1 MPGLSC
7 PYFGKIK
14 IKTMK
19 LQTLSVIV
27 FLSSILTRGYSQ
39 NIIPFSDKRW
49 KIEAAGQM
57 IEFYKG
63 YECLYLKEGR
73 ATLSDVK
80 FLNGIIEFDICLTEQ
95 VSFSGFFFRQTS
107 PRSYEW
113 LYLRAQQSGNPDAYQ
128 YTPVFNGDPAWQLY
142 HDQFDGVNDGYIHWK
157 PRGPLNGYNNVI
169 DYPFEHWA
177 HVKLLVKND
186 KAELYFDN
194 KFIGSINKLLQEQ
207 KAGAIGVSS
216 SIGAMRFANFS
227 YTSTDDITIK
237 SQANIPTNIPTNSIM
252 QWQVSNP
259 FKEDVLK
266 DKNILDASFVNKFSW
281 KKLSIENGGFA
292 NLARLYPVTDS
303 NTVFAKFTV
312 VSDKDQIRKMDFG
325 YSDRVKAFCNGQAIY
340 SGNNSF
346 RTRDF
351 RYLGTIGYF
360 DAIYLPLKKGE
371 NTIMLAVSE
380 TFGGWGVMG
389 KWENMEG
396 IQVKE

>member
-1 MPGLSC
+1 
-7 PYFGKIK
+7 
-14 IKTMK
+14 MK
-19 LQTLSVIV
+19 LQTLSAIV
-27 FLSSILTRGYSQ
+27 FLSSILTTSHSQ

-49 KIEAAGQM
+49 KVVAQGQM
-57 IEFYKG
+57 VEFYKG
-63 YECLYLKEGR
+63 YECLYLKAGR
-73 ATLSDVK
+73 ATLPDLQ

-107 PRSYEW
+107 TGNYEEF
-113 LYLRAQQSGNPDAYQ
+113 YFRAQQSGNPDAYQ

-142 HDQFDGVNDGYIHWK
+142 HDQFDGINDGYIHWK
-157 PRGPLNGYNNVI
+157 PSGNLNGYNSVI
-169 DYPFEHWA
+169 EYPFERWA

-194 KFIGSINKLLQEQ
+194 KFIGTINKLLQEQ

-216 SIGAMRFANFS
+216 SIAAMRFANFS
-227 YTSTDDITIK
+227 YTLTDDVTIK
-237 SQANIPTNIPTNSIM
+237 NLSNVPANIPANSIM
-252 QWQVSNP
+252 QWQVSNS

-266 DKNILDASFVNKFSW
+266 DKNILDVSFVNKLSW
-281 KKLSIENGGFA
+281 KKLPVENGGFA
-292 NLARLYPVTDS
+292 NLARLSPVTDS
-303 NTVFAKFTV
+303 NTVFAKIIIM
-312 VSDKDQIRKMDFG
+312 SDKDQVKKLDIG
-325 YSDRVKAFCNGQAIY
+325 YSDRVKAFCNGLAIY

-346 RTRDF
+346 RTRDY

-389 KWENMEG
+389 KWENLED
-396 IQVKE
+396 ILVKE

>member
-1 MPGLSC
+1 M
-7 PYFGKIK
+7 
-14 IKTMK
+14 
-19 LQTLSVIV
+19 V
-27 FLSSILTRGYSQ
+27 
-39 NIIPFSDKRW
+39 
-49 KIEAAGQM
+49 
-57 IEFYKG
+57 EFYKG
-63 YECLYLKEGR
+63 YECLYLKAGR
-73 ATLSDVK
+73 ATLPDVQ

-107 PRSYEW
+107 TGNYEE
-113 LYLRAQQSGNPDAYQ
+113 LYFRPHQSGNPDAYQ

-142 HDQFDGVNDGYIHWK
+142 HDQFDGVTDGYIHWK
-157 PRGPLNGYNNVI
+157 PMGLLNGYNSVI
-169 DYPFEHWA
+169 EYPFDHWA

-194 KFIGSINKLLQEQ
+194 KFIGTVNKLLQEQ
-207 KAGAIGVSS
+207 KAGAIGLLSG
-216 SIGAMRFANFS
+216 IAAMRFANFS
-227 YTSTDDITIK
+227 YTSTD
-237 SQANIPTNIPTNSIM
+237 NIALKTNESPATNIPANSVI

-259 FKEDVLK
+259 FKEDALK
-266 DKNILDASFVNKFSW
+266 DKNMLDPSFVNKLSW

-303 NTVFAKFTV
+303 NTVFAKIIVT
-312 VSDKDQIRKMDFG
+312 SDKDQIKKMDFG

-346 RTRDF
+346 RTRDY

-360 DAIYLPLKKGE
+360 DAIYLPLKKGD

-389 KWENMEG
+389 KWENMDG

>member
-1 MPGLSC
+1 
-7 PYFGKIK
+7 
-14 IKTMK
+14 MK
-19 LQTLSVIV
+19 LQTLCAIV
-27 FLSSILTRGYSQ
+27 FLSSILTTSYSQ

-49 KIEAAGQM
+49 KIDAQGQM
-57 IEFYKG
+57 IEYYKG
-63 YECLYLKEGR
+63 YECLYLKSGR
-73 ATLSDVK
+73 ATLPDIQ
-80 FLNGIIEFDICLTEQ
+80 FLNGLIEFDICLTEQ
-95 VSFSGFFFRQTS
+95 VSFSGFFFRQTNAGN
-107 PRSYEW
+107 YEEF
-113 LYLRAQQSGNPDAYQ
+113 YFRAQQSGNPDAYQ

-157 PRGPLNGYNNVI
+157 PIGTLNGYNSVI
-169 DYPFEHWA
+169 EYPFERWV
-177 HVKLLVKND
+177 HVKLFVKND
-186 KAELYFDN
+186 KAALYFDN
-194 KFIGSINKLLQEQ
+194 KFIGTVNKLLQQ
-207 KAGAIGVSS
+207 QTAGSIGVSS

-227 YTSTDDITIK
+227 YTLTDDVTIK
-237 SQANIPTNIPTNSIM
+237 SQANVPANIPVNSVM
-252 QWQVSNP
+252 QWQVSTP
-259 FKEDVLK
+259 FKEDMLK
-266 DKNILDASFVNKFSW
+266 DKNMLDATFANKLSW

-303 NTVFAKFTV
+303 NTVFAKITV
-312 VSDKDQIRKMDFG
+312 TSDKDQVKRLHIG

-346 RTRDF
+346 RTRDY

-371 NTIMLAVSE
+371 NTIMLAISE

>member
-1 MPGLSC
+1 
-7 PYFGKIK
+7 
-14 IKTMK
+14 MK
-19 LQTLSVIV
+19 LQTLSAIV
-27 FLSSILTRGYSQ
+27 FLSSILTTAKSQ
-39 NIIPFSDKRW
+39 SVIPFSDKRW
-49 KIEAAGQM
+49 KIEAQGQM
-57 IEFYKG
+57 LEYYKG
-63 YECLYLKEGR
+63 HECLYLKLGR
-73 ATLSDVK
+73 ATLPDIQ

-107 PRSYEW
+107 TGNYEEF
-113 LYLRAQQSGNPDAYQ
+113 YFRAQQSGNPDAYQ

-157 PRGPLNGYNNVI
+157 PKGPLNGYNSVI
-169 DYPFEHWA
+169 EYPFERWT
-177 HVKLLVKND
+177 HVKVLVKND

-194 KFIGSINKLLQEQ
+194 KFVGVVNKLLQEQ
-207 KAGAIGVSS
+207 EAGAIGISS
-216 SIGAMRFANFS
+216 NIGAMKFANFS

-237 SQANIPTNIPTNSIM
+237 NQANVPVNIPANSIM
-252 QWQVSNP
+252 QWQVSNS

-266 DKNILDASFVNKFSW
+266 DKSLLDAAFINKLSW

-303 NTVFAKFTV
+303 NTVLAKITV
-312 VSDKDQIRKMDFG
+312 VSDKDQIKKLDIG
-325 YSDRVKAFCNGQAIY
+325 YSDRVKAFCNGQVIY

-346 RTRDF
+346 RTRDY

-380 TFGGWGVMG
+380 TFGGWGIMG

-396 IQVKE
+396 ILVKE

>member
-1 MPGLSC
+1 
-7 PYFGKIK
+7 
-14 IKTMK
+14 MK
-19 LQTLSVIV
+19 LQTLSAIV
-27 FLSSILTRGYSQ
+27 FLSSILTTANSQ
-39 NIIPFSDKRW
+39 KIVPFTDKRW
-49 KIEAAGQM
+49 KVEGQAQM
-57 IEFYKG
+57 IDFYKG
-63 YECLYLKEGR
+63 YECIYLRGAR
-73 ATLSDVK
+73 ATLGDAQ
-80 FLNGIIEFDICLTEQ
+80 FLNGTIEFDVCLTEQ
-95 VSFSGFFFRQTS
+95 TAFAGFFFRQTR
-107 PRSYEW
+107 PGNYEEF
-113 LYLRAQQSGNPDAYQ
+113 YFRAHQSGNPDSYQ
-128 YTPVFNGDPAWQLY
+128 YTPVFNADPAWQLY
-142 HDQFDGVNDGYIHWK
+142 HDQFDAVNDGYIHWK
-157 PRGPLNGYNNVI
+157 PRSVLNGFNSVI
-169 DYPFEHWA
+169 EYPYDRWV

-194 KFIGSINKLLQEQ
+194 KPEPIAVVNKLLQEQ
-207 KAGAIGVSS
+207 KAGAVGVYSNVS
-216 SIGAMRFANFS
+216 AMRFANFS
-227 YTSTDDITIK
+227 YTITDDVILK
-237 SQANIPTNIPTNSIM
+237 KNEVALNIIPGNSVM
-252 QWQVSNP
+252 QWQVSTP

-266 DKNILDASFVNKFSW
+266 EKNLLDAALVNKLSW

-303 NTVFAKFTV
+303 NTVFAKITV
-312 VSDKDQIRKMDFG
+312 ISDEDQLKKLDLG

-346 RTRDF
+346 RTRDY

>member
-1 MPGLSC
+1 
-7 PYFGKIK
+7 
-14 IKTMK
+14 MK
-19 LQTLSVIV
+19 LQTLSAIV
-27 FLSSILTRGYSQ
+27 FLSSILTTVKGQ
-39 NIIPFSDKRW
+39 QIVPFSDKRW
-49 KIEAAGQM
+49 KIDAQGQM
-57 IEFYKG
+57 VEFYKG
-63 YECLYLKEGR
+63 YECLYLKAGR
-73 ATLSDVK
+73 ATLPDVQ

-107 PRSYEW
+107 TGNYEEI
-113 LYLRAQQSGNPDAYQ
+113 YFRAQQSGNPDAYQ

-157 PRGPLNGYNNVI
+157 AQGPLNGYNSVI
-169 DYPFEHWA
+169 EYPFERWA
-177 HVKLLVKND
+177 HVKLLVKSD

-194 KFIGSINKLLQEQ
+194 KFIGTVNKLLQEQ
-207 KAGAIGVSS
+207 KAGAIGISS
-216 SIGAMRFANFS
+216 SIAAMRFANFS
-227 YTSTDDITIK
+227 YTLTDDITIK
-237 SQANIPTNIPTNSIM
+237 NVTNVPNNIPANSIM
-252 QWQVSNP
+252 QWQVSNS

-266 DKNILDASFVNKFSW
+266 DKNMLDASFLNKLSW

-292 NLARLYPVTDS
+292 NLARLSPVTDS
-303 NTVFAKFTV
+303 NTVIAKITI
-312 VSDKDQIRKMDFG
+312 VSDKDQIKKLDIG

-346 RTRDF
+346 RTRDY

-389 KWENMEG
+389 KWDNMEG
-396 IQVKE
+396 IQIKE